1 MTVRRQAIVV
11 VSDSDLAETLVAWLS
26 AGGYG
31 ARVIRTFA
39 AARAELD
46 GAAPDLL
53 VAQIKLG
60 AYNGLHLAIRLRSR
74 GAKTPVVLVGDPDPV
89 LQGEAER
96 HHASYL
102 TMPLDEQ
109 LVLDTVHRAEAE
121 YRPTRRSP
129 RKRVPMLDALVND
142 VQARVL
148 DVSYEGLRLQ
158 VSDQQ
163 PATIPPYFMLRI
175 PMFNLS
181 CRAQRVWTLDPP
193 GSSGLWCGAAI
204 VGADPAGAVA
214 WRALVDS
221 VPGWTLLAH

>member
-1 MTVRRQAIVV
+1 MNVRRQAIVV
-11 VSDSDLAETLVAWLS
+11 VSEASLGETLVEWLS
-26 AGGYG
+26 ASGYT

-46 GAAPDLL
+46 GTSPDLL
-53 VAQIKLG
+53 IAQIKLG
-60 AYNGLHLAIRLRSR
+60 AYNGLHLAIRARSR
-74 GAKTPVVLVGDPDPV
+74 GSKTPVILVGDRDPV
-89 LQGEAER
+89 LQSEADR
-96 HHASYL
+96 LHAAYL
-102 TMPLDEQ
+102 TTPVDEKV
-109 LVLDTVHRAEAE
+109 LVDTVRRAEAE

-142 VQARVL
+142 VEARVL

-158 VSDQQ
+158 LSDQL

-175 PMFNLS
+175 PLFNVS

-193 GSSGLWCGAAI
+193 DKNGLWCGATI
-204 VGADPAGAVA
+204 VGVDPAGAVA

>member
-1 MTVRRQAIVV
+1 MNVRRQAIVV
-11 VSDSDLAETLVAWLS
+11 VSETGLGETLSEWLS
-26 AGGYG
+26 AAGYA

-46 GAAPDLL
+46 GVSPALL

-60 AYNGLHLAIRLRSR
+60 AYNGLHLAIRARSR
-74 GAKTPVVLVGDPDPV
+74 GSKTPVILVGDRDSV
-89 LQGEAER
+89 LQTEADR
-96 HHASYL
+96 LHASYL
-102 TMPLDEQ
+102 TTPLEEQ
-109 LVLDTVHRAEAE
+109 VLLETLRRAEAE

-142 VQARVL
+142 VEARVL

-158 VSDQQ
+158 LSDQQ
-163 PATIPPYFMLRI
+163 PTTIPPYFMVRI
-175 PMFNLS
+175 PLFNVS
-181 CRAQRVWTLDPP
+181 CRAQRIWTLDPP
-193 GSSGLWCGAAI
+193 DKDGLWCGATI
-204 VGADPAGAVA
+204 VGVDPAGAVA

>member
-1 MTVRRQAIVV
+1 MNVRRQALVV
-11 VSDSDLAETLVAWLS
+11 ISDAGLAETLVDWL
-26 AGGYG
+26 ARGGYG
-31 ARVIRTFA
+31 ARIVRTFA
-39 AARAELD
+39 TARAELD
-46 GAAPDLL
+46 TAAPDLL
-53 VAQIKLG
+53 VAQVKLG
-60 AYNGLHLAIRLRSR
+60 AYNGLHLAIRSRSR
-74 GAKTPVVLVGDPDPV
+74 GAKTPVILIGDPDAV
-89 LQGEAER
+89 LQAEADR

-102 TMPLDEQ
+102 TLPLDEQ
-109 LVLDTVHRAEAE
+109 LFLETVRQAETE

-158 VSDQQ
+158 VAEPTPSV
-163 PATIPPYFMLRI
+163 IPPYFMLRI
-175 PMFNLS
+175 PVFNLS

-193 GSSGLWCGAAI
+193 DKNGLWCGATI
-204 VGADPAGAVA
+204 VGVDPAGSVA

>member
-1 MTVRRQAIVV
+1 MNVRRQAIVV
-11 VSDSDLAETLVAWLS
+11 VSEPSFGETLVEWLS
-26 AGGYG
+26 ASGYA

-46 GAAPDLL
+46 ATSPDLL

-60 AYNGLHLAIRLRSR
+60 AYNGLHLAIRARSR
-74 GAKTPVVLVGDPDPV
+74 GGKTPVILVGDADSV
-89 LQGEAER
+89 LETEAER
-96 HHASYL
+96 LQASYL
-102 TMPLDEQ
+102 RTPLDEQ
-109 LVLDTVHRAEAE
+109 VLLETVRRAEAE

-142 VQARVL
+142 VEARVL

-158 VSDQQ
+158 LNDQH

-175 PMFNLS
+175 PVFNVS

-193 GSSGLWCGAAI
+193 DKNGLWCGATI
-204 VGADPAGAVA
+204 VGVDPAGAVA
-214 WRALVDS
+214 WRTLVDS

>member
-1 MTVRRQAIVV
+1 MNVRRQALVV
-11 VSDSDLAETLVAWLS
+11 VSDPDLAETLVGWLS
-26 AGGYG
+26 GGGYVT
-31 ARVIRTFA
+31 RVIRTFS

-46 GAAPDLL
+46 GSSPDLL
-53 VAQIKLG
+53 IAQIKLG
-60 AYNGLHLAIRLRSR
+60 AYNGLHLAIRARSR
-74 GAKTPVVLVGDPDPV
+74 GAKTPVILVGDRDPV
-89 LQGEAER
+89 LRTEAER
-96 HHASYL
+96 LQASYL
-102 TMPLDEQ
+102 TTPLDEQ
-109 LVLDTVHRAEAE
+109 LLLETVRSAEAE

-142 VQARVL
+142 VEARVL

-158 VSDQQ
+158 LTDQQ

-175 PMFNLS
+175 PMFNVS

-193 GSSGLWCGAAI
+193 DRNGLWCGATI
-204 VGADPAGAVA
+204 VGVDPAGAVA

>member
-1 MTVRRQAIVV
+1 MNVRRQAIAV
-11 VSDSDLAETLVAWLS
+11 VSETDLGETLVEWLS
-26 AGGYG
+26 RGGYTV
-31 ARVIRTFA
+31 RVLRTFA

-53 VAQIKLG
+53 IAQIKLG
-60 AYNGLHLAIRLRSR
+60 AYNGLHLAIRARSR
-74 GAKTPVVLVGDPDPV
+74 GAKTPVILIGDADSV
-89 LQGEAER
+89 LQAEAER
-96 HHASYL
+96 QQAAYL
-102 TMPLDEQ
+102 TMPVDEQ
-109 LVLDTVHRAEAE
+109 LLLETVKRAEGD

-142 VQARVL
+142 VRARVL

-158 VSDQQ
+158 LTDEQ
-163 PATIPPYFMLRI
+163 PAMVPPYFMLRI
-175 PMFNLS
+175 PMFNVS

-193 GSSGLWCGAAI
+193 DKVGLWCGATI
-204 VGADPAGAVA
+204 VGVDPAGAVA

>member
-1 MTVRRQAIVV
+1 MSVRRQAVV
-11 VSDSDLAETLVAWLS
+11 VVTDARLADTIVESLATLGFA
-26 AGGYG
+26 
-31 ARVIRTFA
+31 ARVVREFA

-46 GAAPDLL
+46 GSAPDLL

-60 AYNGLHLAIRLRSR
+60 AYNGLHLAIRARSR
-74 GAKTPVVLVGDPDPV
+74 GAKTPIVLLGDADSM
-89 LQGEAER
+89 LQAEAER
-96 HHASYL
+96 HQAAYL
-102 TMPLDEQ
+102 TLPLEEQ
-109 LVLDTVHRAEAE
+109 VFLEIVKRGQSE

-158 VSDQQ
+158 VSD
-163 PATIPPYFMLRI
+163 PLPESIPPYFMLRI
-175 PMFNLS
+175 PLFNLS

-193 GSSGLWCGAAI
+193 DQAGVWCGAAI
-204 VGADPAGAVA
+204 VGVDPAGAVA

>member
-1 MTVRRQAIVV
+1 MNVRRQAMVV
-11 VSDSDLAETLVAWLS
+11 VSEPNIGETLVEWLS
-26 AGGYG
+26 GSGYA

-46 GAAPDLL
+46 GSSPDLL
-53 VAQIKLG
+53 IAQIKLG
-60 AYNGLHLAIRLRSR
+60 AYNGLHLAIRARSR
-74 GAKTPVVLVGDPDPV
+74 GSKTPVILVGDRDPV
-89 LQGEAER
+89 LQSEADR
-96 HHASYL
+96 LHASYL
-102 TMPLDEQ
+102 TTPLDEQ
-109 LVLDTVHRAEAE
+109 LLLETVRRAEAE

-142 VQARVL
+142 VEARIL

-158 VSDQQ
+158 LTDQQ
-163 PATIPPYFMLRI
+163 PATVPPYFMLRI
-175 PMFNLS
+175 PLFNVS

-193 GSSGLWCGAAI
+193 DKNGLWCGATI
-204 VGADPAGAVA
+204 VGVDPAGAVA